1 MSAFT
6 VLALTATLLTAAP
19 ASPGASPACP
29 ERALT
34 LRAEAAAADP
44 AVVRVSV
51 TNRGDHT
58 CTVARTPTVTFA
70 DLDGSAQ
77 PMPEGATGRYRLG
90 AGGTAYATVRT
101 VADPSDPQARRVDAL
116 AVSAD
121 PARWGRAFT
130 AAELGTGDTIRVWEP
145 VTSWWQI
152 SPAAADRALGL
163 G

>member
-1 MSAFT
+1 MSAFA

-19 ASPGASPACP
+19 AGPGASPACP
-29 ERALT
+29 ERVLT

-51 TNRGDHT
+51 TNRGDRT

-70 DLDGSAQ
+70 ALDGSAQ
-77 PMPEGATGRYRLG
+77 PVPEGATGRHRLG
-90 AGGTAYATVRT
+90 PGGTAYATVRT
-101 VADPSDPQARRVDAL
+101 VAGPDDPEARRADAL
-116 AVSAD
+116 AVAAD
-121 PARWGRAFT
+121 PSQWGLAFT
-130 AAELGTGDTIRVWEP
+130 AAELGAGDAIRVWEP
-145 VTSWWQI
+145 VTSWWQS